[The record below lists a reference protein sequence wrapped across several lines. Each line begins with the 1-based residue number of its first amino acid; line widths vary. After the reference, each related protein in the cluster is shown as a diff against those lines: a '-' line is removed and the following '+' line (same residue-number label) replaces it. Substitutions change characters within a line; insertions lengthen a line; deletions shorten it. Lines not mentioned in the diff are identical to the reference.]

1 MLTPQNFSNGLNLY
15 KGISSADQSS
25 VLIERQLSKHAVV
38 WMKNPLLVENW
49 LLYDEH
55 SPKGIKISG
64 IFKGSLNAK
73 TDQSN
78 TIFHPYL

>member
-38 WMKNPLLVENW
+38 WMKNPLLVENR

-55 SPKGIKISG
+55 SPKGIKNIRH
-64 IFKGSLNAK
+64 F
-73 TDQSN
+73 
-78 TIFHPYL
+78 